1 MKIEIIVLV
10 YNLLVIS
17 ELTGTPDGLKLLCS
31 KPKILTAVARLIRDE
46 EVYTAKDAMRTLVN
60 ISAEETGAEVL
71 LSLKDVDIVGE
82 MVKVMGEC
90 SCGLMYIISYWFLQI
105 VNRVAFLSFFLI
117 LTLA

>member
-31 KPKILTAVARLIRDE
+31 KPKILTAVAGLIRDE

-82 MVKVMGEC
+82 MVKVMREC
-90 SCGLMYIISYWFLQI
+90 SCGLMYIISCWFL
-105 VNRVAFLSFFLI
+105 
-117 LTLA
+117 